1 MIIGVSI
8 TKETTWRGGAEEFS
22 NVYHFDTAVDTTSDE
37 VIDAVVAAEQ
47 TVHGP
52 GVAFKNA
59 KAFGP
64 TDGLPAQNVMLA
76 DRTLTQFGT
85 MPTAVTAGKELAAVV
100 QWDTGRKNTRGG
112 RIFYR
117 KYLHPGALGTGN
129 DDAGK
134 GNVAM
139 TQAQQDLFVAYGNDV
154 KNAVGLSGANLTD
167 AKGRALPIGTP
178 ATVLPH
184 LHTRQF
190 RR

>member
-8 TKETTWRGGAEEFS
+8 TKETTWRGASEEFS
-22 NVYHFDTAVDTTSDE
+22 NVYHFQTAADVTSKQVIAE
-37 VIDAVVAAEQ
+37 VVKAEQ

-52 GVAFKNA
+52 GVHFKNA

-64 TDGLPAQNVMLA
+64 TDGLKAQNVMLE
-76 DRTLTQFGT
+76 DITLDAYGT

-117 KYLHPGALGTGN
+117 KYLHPGALGAGN

-139 TQAQQDLFVAYGNDV
+139 TQAQQDLFVAFGNDV
-154 KNAVGLSGANLTD
+154 KNAVGLSGADLTD
-167 AKGRALPIGTP
+167 AKGRTLPFNTP